1 MQYVYLVVRLGQ
13 ADLRGRACTEAE
25 WAVGKEPGQICPE
38 VPAFLKIKYVCLPVA
53 SHFLLLLGIRKIRE
67 KYLVLL
73 GFRVFRVGL
82 D

>member
-38 VPAFLKIKYVCLPVA
+38 VPAFLKIKYVCLPA
-53 SHFLLLLGIRKIRE
+53 TFYCFLESE
-67 KYLVLL
+67 KLEKNTWSSWVS
-73 GFRVFRVGL
+73 GSSGWA
-82 D
+82 